1 MIDGRLM
8 VGYQQI
14 RTDGTFRGI
23 NAATGESLLPPFSV
37 ATAREVERACLLAD
51 RAAAAF
57 GQGDRFGRARFLEAI
72 ARHIEAL
79 GDALLERAA
88 LETGLPLARL
98 TGERA
103 RTLTQLRL
111 FAHET
116 REGSWM
122 GVRIDSALPERQPL
136 ARSDLRMHKV
146 PVGPV
151 AVFGA
156 SNFPLAFSVAGGDT
170 ASALAAGCP
179 VVVKGHPAHPG
190 TSAMIASAVIA
201 AARECAM
208 PEGVFSLL
216 AGPGIELGQALVRD
230 PRIQAVGFTGSRQ
243 GGIALMRLAAAR
255 PAPIPV
261 FAEMSSVN
269 PVIILPGALRK
280 RGAAVARGFVTSL
293 TLGAGQFCTNPGLVL
308 LLEGP
313 DQEPFITAARE
324 ALQESKPQVMLTP
337 AIHAQYE
344 SGLAATQSHS
354 DVMTVA
360 RGIEPTA
367 PHCARGALF
376 VTRAEALLAHPELAE
391 ELFGPASTLV
401 LCRDETELL
410 AAIASLP
417 GQLTATVHFEP
428 EDLALAARLV
438 DPMQRKAGRVIANGW
453 PTGVEVSHAM
463 VHGGPYPAT
472 SDGRS
477 TSVGTLAIERFLRPV
492 CYQDFPEELL
502 PTELRP
508 TAPRAFT
515 YRLDGRFIVPGE
527 SPSS

>member
-1 MIDGRLM
+1 MIDGQLM
-8 VGYQQI
+8 VGYQRM
-14 RTDGTFRGI
+14 RTDSAFQGV
-23 NAATGESLLPPFSV
+23 NAATGEPLTPPFSV
-37 ATAREVERACLLAD
+37 ATSREIERACLLAHQ
-51 RAAAAF
+51 AAAAL
-57 GQGDRFGRARFLEAI
+57 GQVDRFRRAQFLEAI
-72 ARHIEAL
+72 ARHIDAL

-98 TGERA
+98 GGERT
-103 RTLTQLRL
+103 RTMAQLRL
-111 FAHET
+111 FAQET
-116 REGSWM
+116 RDGSWM
-122 GVRIDSALPERQPL
+122 GVRIDPALPERKPL
-136 ARSDLRMHKV
+136 ARSDLRMLKV

-190 TSAMIASAVIA
+190 TSAMVASAVIA
-201 AARECAM
+201 AAQECEM

-216 AGPGIELGQALVRD
+216 AGPHVELGQALVRD
-230 PRIQAVGFTGSRQ
+230 PRIQAVGFTGSRR
-243 GGIALMRLAAAR
+243 GGLALMKLAAAR

-261 FAEMSSVN
+261 YAEMSSVN
-269 PVIILPGALRK
+269 PVIILPHALRR
-280 RGAAVARGFVTSL
+280 RGAAIARGFVASL
-293 TLGAGQFCTNPGLVL
+293 TLGAGQFCTNPGLVF
-308 LLEGP
+308 LLEGA
-313 DQEPFITAARE
+313 DTESFVAVARE
-324 ALQESKPQVMLTP
+324 ALQDSKPQVMLTP

-344 SGLAATQSHS
+344 RGLAATRARS
-354 DVMTVA
+354 DVTTVV
-360 RGIEPTA
+360 RDIEPA
-367 PHCARGALF
+367 EPYCAQGALF

-401 LCRDETELL
+401 LCRDEAELL
-410 AAIASLP
+410 AALASLP
-417 GQLTATVHFEP
+417 GQLTATIHFEP
-428 EDLALAARLV
+428 EDITLANRLV
-438 DPMQRKAGRVIANGW
+438 SPLQRKAGRLIANGW

-502 PTELRP
+502 PAELRP
-508 TAPRAFT
+508 AATRAFAH
-515 YRLDGRFIVPGE
+515 RLDGRFVVCD
-527 SPSS
+527 